1 VKALIDGD
9 VMCYRAAYACKD
21 ETASVACL
29 TLESIVTEALLSCDY
44 EDRWYDQWQ
53 IYLTGKTNFRN
64 AIAKTAVYKGNR
76 ANKPKPPHLPA
87 VRKHLVKRW
96 NAVVTKGEEADDA
109 IAIEATALQGRSVI
123 ISIDKDF
130 MQVPGHFYNFVKR
143 EHHIIDEQQ
152 GLFNFYKQILTGDT
166 ADNIIGIRGIGDV
179 KATKLLQE
187 CISEEEMYQACVAA
201 YDAEG
206 VDGKTRVL
214 ENGQLLWLRREKG
227 QLWKP
232 SLSLD

>member
-1 VKALIDGD
+1 VKALVDGD

-21 ETASVACL
+21 ETASVACR
-29 TLESIVTEALLSCDY
+29 TLDGIVTEALLSCDY

-76 ANKPKPPHLPA
+76 NRPKPPHLPA
-87 VRKHLVKRW
+87 VRKHFVKHW
-96 NAVVTKGEEADDA
+96 GAVIAEGEEADDA
-109 IAIEATALQGRSVI
+109 IAIEATRLQGRSVI

-130 MQVPGHFYNFVKR
+130 MQVPGHYYNFVKR
-143 EHHIIDEQQ
+143 QHHIIDEQQ
-152 GLFNFYKQILTGDT
+152 GIFNFYKQILTGDA
-166 ADNIIGIRGIGDV
+166 ADNIIGIKGIGDV
-179 KATKLLQE
+179 KATKCLQM
-187 CISEEEMYQACVAA
+187 CTTTDEMYQACVDA

-206 VDGKTRVL
+206 FDGEARVL

-227 QLWKP
+227 QIWSP
-232 SLSLD
+232 SL

>member
-1 VKALIDGD
+1 MKALIDGD

>member
-1 VKALIDGD
+1 LKALVDGD

-21 ETASVACL
+21 EKASVACL
-29 TLESIVTEALLSCDY
+29 TLDGIVTEALLSCDY
-44 EDRWYDQWQ
+44 ADRWYDQWQ

-64 AIAKTAVYKGNR
+64 DIAKTAVYKGNR

-87 VRKHLVKRW
+87 VRKHFQKHW
-96 NAVVTKGEEADDA
+96 GAIVVEGEEADDA

-130 MQVPGHFYNFVKR
+130 MQVPGHVYNFVKR

-152 GLFNFYKQILTGDT
+152 GLFNFFKQILTGDT
-166 ADNIIGIRGIGDV
+166 ADNIIGIKGIGDV

-187 CISEEEMYQACVAA
+187 CISVEEMYDTCVAM
-201 YDAEG
+201 YNITG
-206 VDGKTRVL
+206 VDGEARVL

-227 QLWKP
+227 QIWTP
-232 SLSLD
+232 SLLSV